1 MLKAYIEAFTK
12 AAKAQGI
19 DRLNFYTGSGR
30 SRSLSVYQG
39 ELDKLEL
46 SEVCRLFIEGEVEGF
61 AGEVYVENFAPEQ
74 VEEPLQRLR
83 ESALAYRRP
92 FAPRSLTD
100 MPEQEGGEEFLP
112 LDKVLE
118 GMLSAERAAAA
129 DSRTALQGCF
139 FQEQYTGVTLAD
151 GTGRA
156 MTDRLGEG
164 SFYVSLTAR
173 QGELVQLAGKGVPL
187 PWGQLPDLEALT
199 AQTAADALARLHA
212 GSYPTGTCPVVL
224 SAHVACELLDAFAPA
239 FFAKNVFNHMSVLEG
254 KLGTQVA
261 GENITLLE
269 DPQLPGGLRPRR
281 FDDEGTPTS
290 AKTVLDRGVL
300 GTYLHNRESAAS
312 AGCAPGGN
320 GFRPSLSEE
329 PSAGYTN
336 LLLQPGESSLEELLA
351 DMGDGLLI
359 TGVSGVFAGA
369 HPASGEFSLI
379 SHGYKI
385 RQGVRQ
391 GAVSQITIAGS
402 FFEMLRQVRGIGR
415 DNEWMRAPHG
425 CVRAPSLYV
434 AGLAISGGAE
444 DEEK

>member
-74 VEEPLQRLR
+74 VEEPLQLLR

-164 SFYVSLTAR
+164 SFYVSFTR
-173 QGELVQLAGKGVPL
+173 
-187 PWGQLPDLEALT
+187 
-199 AQTAADALARLHA
+199 
-212 GSYPTGTCPVVL
+212 GSWSNWRGRACP
-224 SAHVACELLDAFAPA
+224 C
-239 FFAKNVFNHMSVLEG
+239 
-254 KLGTQVA
+254 
-261 GENITLLE
+261 
-269 DPQLPGGLRPRR
+269 PGASCQIWRP
-281 FDDEGTPTS
+281 
-290 AKTVLDRGVL
+290 
-300 GTYLHNRESAAS
+300 
-312 AGCAPGGN
+312 
-320 GFRPSLSEE
+320 
-329 PSAGYTN
+329 
-336 LLLQPGESSLEELLA
+336 
-351 DMGDGLLI
+351 
-359 TGVSGVFAGA
+359 
-369 HPASGEFSLI
+369 
-379 SHGYKI
+379 
-385 RQGVRQ
+385 
-391 GAVSQITIAGS
+391 
-402 FFEMLRQVRGIGR
+402 
-415 DNEWMRAPHG
+415 
-425 CVRAPSLYV
+425 
-434 AGLAISGGAE
+434 
-444 DEEK
+444 